1 MKSKFSCPTCKQR
14 PACDCAP
21 PDYARMRRESE
32 HAPSTAVYVAALQRA
47 WEHRAMMLEAD
58 ETRDHRD

>member
-1 MKSKFSCPTCKQR
+1 
-14 PACDCAP
+14 
-21 PDYARMRRESE
+21 MRRDSE